1 MANLIFYAVALFVSM
16 VYFQGDQ
23 ADARLMPL
31 SEEDQKMVNEFLDR
45 DLKRLRDQKDDDS
58 KGAQME
64 DDDDDDEDN
73 DENDDGEKNKS
84 QFRQNGWWGETWK
97 KIKNGAK
104 GVFGV
109 VKNIWNKNDM
119 TNKLKNIASQT
130 LKGLGN
136 HLSGGSAGGE
146 GGDEAGGAGAGG
158 DEAGGDYPDGN
169 SVEEAVF
176 AHAAEEV
183 RKEMNKEMN
192 KQFNKMLKE
201 EMKNLV

>member
-73 DENDDGEKNKS
+73 DENDDGEENKS
-84 QFRQNGWWGETWK
+84 QFRQNGLWDS
-97 KIKNGAK
+97 IKNVAK
-104 GVFGV
+104 NAWKT
-109 VKNIWNKNDM
+109 VKDVWNANDM
-119 TNKLKNIASQT
+119 TSKVKDFASQT
-130 LKGLGN
+130 LKGLGD
-136 HLSGGSAGGE
+136 HL
-146 GGDEAGGAGAGG
+146 GGA
-158 DEAGGDYPDGN
+158 EADRN

>member
-73 DENDDGEKNKS
+73 DENDDGEENKS
-84 QFRQNGWWGETWK
+84 QFRQNGVDWDS
-97 KIKNGAK
+97 
-104 GVFGV
+104 
-109 VKNIWNKNDM
+109 VKNLAIKEVKDV
-119 TNKLKNIASQT
+119 ASKT
-130 LKGLGN
+130 LKDVKDFFG
-136 HLSGGSAGGE
+136 
-146 GGDEAGGAGAGG
+146 
-158 DEAGGDYPDGN
+158 
-169 SVEEAVF
+169 
-176 AHAAEEV
+176 
-183 RKEMNKEMN
+183 MTMI
-192 KQFNKMLKE
+192 
-201 EMKNLV
+201 